1 MHIFIRSEMIVRQAG
16 GIFFVVCLC
25 VTSVYLRV
33 IEYFMPAA
41 GSHWL
46 IKRVMIGSHT
56 TLIRE
61 YLHTHQT

>member
-1 MHIFIRSEMIVRQAG
+1 MHIFIRSEIIVRQAG

-46 IKRVMIGSHT
+46 IKRS
-56 TLIRE
+56 
-61 YLHTHQT
+61 